1 VSNTTCRKSPF
12 RYPAPEDRLQE
23 VMMSVGAAGA
33 LLITNAHL
41 CCPDFVDA
49 PGWLLVAGQRIA
61 GLGYGQPPV
70 FGDGQVSRQIDAN
83 GLHVLP
89 GFIDLHVHGAVGH
102 EVMDASADGLRAMAR
117 FFAAHGV
124 TAFLPTTWTA
134 PPEATGRALDTIAAV
149 LGPVDGGARIL
160 GAHLEG
166 PYLNPDRCGAQDPRY
181 IRRADRREATAL
193 LERGIIRLVALA
205 PEFPEN
211 LWLVD
216 ECVRR
221 SVTASIAH
229 SAADYAQVLVA
240 AAHGASQATHTF
252 NAMTGLGHREP
263 GAVGAVLTL
272 PQVRAE
278 LIADTIHVHPAAIQV
293 LLAAK
298 GPTGVVLITDAIRAA
313 GMPDGAYAIDS
324 RTITVRDGAVR
335 LPDGTLAGS
344 ILTMDAA
351 LRNVAAVT
359 GRPLRDLWPM
369 SSLNA
374 ARAIGRSATT
384 GSLEVGKDADLVLL
398 DDQLQVRLTVAQGQ
412 VVYGDLG
419 GEGRTPQ

>member
-1 VSNTTCRKSPF
+1 
-12 RYPAPEDRLQE
+12 
-23 VMMSVGAAGA
+23 MSVDGGGS
-33 LLITNAHL
+33 LLITNARL
-41 CCPDFVDA
+41 CCPDFVEA
-49 PGWLLVAGQRIA
+49 PGWLLVKGRRIA
-61 GLGYGQPPV
+61 GIGYGQPPAI
-70 FGDGQVSRQIDAN
+70 GNGQGRQLPQQHRHIDGS

-117 FFAAHGV
+117 FYAAHGV

-134 PPEATGRALDTIAAV
+134 APKDIARALDTVAAV
-149 LGPVDGGARIL
+149 AGPVDGGASIL

-166 PYLNPDRCGAQDPRY
+166 PYLNPDRCGAQDPRH
-181 IRRADRREATAL
+181 IRRADREEATAL
-193 LERGIIRLVALA
+193 LDRDIIRLVALA

-211 LWLVD
+211 LWLVE

-221 SVTASIAH
+221 GVTASIAH
-229 SAADYAQVLVA
+229 SAADYAQTLAA
-240 AAHGASQATHTF
+240 AAHGARQATHTF

-263 GAVGAVLTL
+263 GTVGAVLTL
-272 PQVRAE
+272 PQLRCE
-278 LIADTIHVHPAAIQV
+278 LIADTIHVHPAAIEV

-298 GPTGVVLITDAIRAA
+298 GLSGVILITDAIRAA

-324 RTITVRDGAVR
+324 RTVTVRDGAVR
-335 LPDGTLAGS
+335 LADGTLAGS

-351 LRNVAAVT
+351 LRTMAAVT
-359 GRPLRDLWPM
+359 GRPLRDLWPL

-374 ARAIGRSATT
+374 ARAIGQSATT

-398 DDQLQVRLTVAQGQ
+398 DDRLEVRLTVAQGHI
-412 VVYGDLG
+412 VF
-419 GEGRTPQ
+419 GEPRNRPAVTPG